1 MIRDFGSFTRRG
13 LLADLDRPAEI
24 WWGTNRRQSG
34 GSETGEEKVEDG
46 KTTDLPTVRE
56 RETQSLSFIA
66 GDTNDSKCLG
76 FHSVKLRKV

>member
-46 KTTDLPTVRE
+46 KTTDLPAVRE
-56 RETQSLSFIA
+56 SERPKDSASSWETPMILNALVS
-66 GDTNDSKCLG
+66 TP
-76 FHSVKLRKV
+76 